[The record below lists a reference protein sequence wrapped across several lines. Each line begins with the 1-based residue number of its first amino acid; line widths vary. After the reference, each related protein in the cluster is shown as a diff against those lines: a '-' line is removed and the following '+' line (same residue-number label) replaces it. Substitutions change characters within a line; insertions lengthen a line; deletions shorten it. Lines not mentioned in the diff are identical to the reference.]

1 MLETQLILESKMH
14 GAGMERFVR
23 NNDRAINAGAASE
36 TDWFR
41 RLTRNWVK
49 PMADGIQAY
58 LDYYEGR
65 RGRPSASLVH
75 LRCLPTEVASY
86 IAIKTIFDGLRDPS
100 MTAQNLAE
108 RIGRRIED
116 EVRFTK
122 LETAAPK
129 YIKAIK
135 ESLKRKA
142 SQKYSHGH
150 DVLVHAEK
158 LLSEDQ
164 SRKDKFG
171 VEMTRFEGWAEN
183 DIFNLGSKLIELFA
197 NNMLLNGVPVIRK
210 RNIHRSLRD
219 EIVIIEATEAMEAW
233 IEEYK
238 VVIGE
243 MSPSYAPC
251 VVRPLDWTGPRM
263 GGWHTEKM
271 RRGMPLVKCNDHKV
285 LSRLTKAQMPSVYAA
300 VNALQGVEWRVN
312 KRILQVA
319 NEARLR
325 GLPLAI
331 PARERF
337 EMPPCPVPSHFSAL
351 RGAELMD
358 ALEPV
363 QQEAFRAW
371 KMEAAKTH
379 NDEAERKAKYRS
391 VSATID
397 QGIQYQDF
405 ERLHFVYT
413 CDFRGRVYAQS
424 SLISPQG
431 GDLQKALCQFAN
443 GMELGDSGEYWFKV
457 HGANVWGWDKK
468 EFDERVS
475 LVSEQS
481 FIDDCLDIAAD
492 PLTFTDWTQ
501 ADSPWQFLAW
511 CFEYADFVSHCE
523 TSPAEKFISR
533 VAVAMDG
540 SCSGIQHYSA
550 MLRDEIGGKEVN
562 LVPSDR
568 PQDIYGAVA
577 KIVARW
583 MEDIVEGKVPCES
596 FERMLTK
603 GEKLLSNSEW
613 SAAQQAPFVLNA
625 FESQMI
631 AAEWLRIGVTRS
643 LCKKPVMTLPYGSSQ
658 MTCREAMSQH
668 LEQLQKDEN
677 EKARGQFRK
686 PAMMHGFNDGKGSMS
701 RQQAELFASGL
712 TWEAIGDVVVAAR
725 AAMTFIKK
733 VTHEVSQR
741 NTALEW
747 ATPTGFIVHQSIFD
761 TTCRRVKTQMM
772 GDTFFTLREE
782 TPVISVN
789 KMKSSAAPNFVHSMD
804 ASHLVLA
811 VEGFSNNAIH
821 SIAVVHDS
829 FGTHAGN
836 TAKLRSIL
844 SNSFV
849 DMYQKHD
856 VVKDFYDQQC
866 DRVMCDL
873 ELDLPATGSLDL
885 EAVRTSKYMFA

>member
-1 MLETQLILESKMH
+1 MLDTQLTLEAKMH

-23 NNDRAINAGAASE
+23 NNERAISGGAASD

-41 RLTRNWVK
+41 RLTRNFVK
-49 PMADGIQAY
+49 PMAEGIQAY

-75 LRCLPTEVASY
+75 LRCMPTEVSSY
-86 IAIKTIFDGLRDPS
+86 IAIKTIFDGLMNPNQ
-100 MTAQNLAE
+100 TAQNLAE
-108 RIGRRIED
+108 QIGRRIED

-122 LETAAPK
+122 LENAAPK

-135 ESLKRKA
+135 ESLKRNA

-164 SRKDKFG
+164 ARKDKYG
-171 VEMTRFEGWAEN
+171 VDLERFTGWSDN
-183 DIFNLGSKLIELFA
+183 DIFNLGGKLIELFA
-197 NNMLLNGVPVIRK
+197 SNMLLNGVPVIRK

-219 EIVIIEATEAMEAW
+219 EVVVIEATEAMEQW

-243 MSPSYAPC
+243 MSPAYAPC

-271 RRGMPLVKCNDHKV
+271 RRGMPLVKSRDHKV
-285 LSRLTKAQMPSVYAA
+285 LSRLTKAQMPAVYAA

-312 KRILQVA
+312 QRILQVA

-325 GLPLAI
+325 GLPLAMA
-331 PARERF
+331 AREKV
-337 EMPPCPVPSHFSAL
+337 ETPPCPVPSHFADL
-351 RGAELMD
+351 RGAELMEV
-358 ALEPV
+358 LEPE
-363 QQEAFRAW
+363 QQEAFKKW
-371 KMEAAKTH
+371 KMEAAKAY
-379 NDEAERKAKYRS
+379 NAEAERKAKYRED
-391 VSATID
+391 SATID
-397 QGIQYQDF
+397 QGIQYQEF
-405 ERLHFVYT
+405 ERMHFVYT

-443 GMELGDSGEYWFKV
+443 GMALGDTGEYWFKV

-468 EFDERVS
+468 EFDERVQ
-475 LVSEQS
+475 LVSEAD
-481 FIDDCLDIAAD
+481 FIDRCLDIAAD
-492 PLTFTDWTQ
+492 PLTFTEWTQ

-596 FERMLTK
+596 FERMLAK
-603 GEKLLSNSEW
+603 GERILTTGDW
-613 SAAQQAPFVLNA
+613 TAAHQAPFVLNA

-658 MTCREAMSQH
+658 MTCRESMGQH
-668 LEQLQKDEN
+668 LDAMQKEEN

-686 PAMMHGFNDGKGSMS
+686 PVAMHNFTDGKGSMS

-712 TWEAIGDVVVAAR
+712 TWEGIGHVVVAAR

-733 VTHEVSQR
+733 VTHEVGSR
-741 NTALEW
+741 NHALEW
-747 ATPTGFIVHQSIFD
+747 VTPTGFIVRQSIFD
-761 TTCRRVKTQMM
+761 STCRRVKTQMM
-772 GDTFFTLREE
+772 GETFFTIREE
-782 TPVISVN
+782 TPVIAVA
-789 KMKSSAAPNFVHSMD
+789 KMKASAPPNFVHSMD

-811 VEGFSNNAIH
+811 TEESSNNAIH
-821 SIAVVHDS
+821 SLAVVHDS

-844 SNSFV
+844 ANTFV
-849 DMYQKHD
+849 DMYLQHD
-856 VVKDFYDQQC
+856 VIKDFYDAQC
-866 DRVMCDL
+866 DAVMVDL
-873 ELDLPATGSLDL
+873 ELDLPATGTLDL
-885 EAVRTSKYMFA
+885 EAVRTSKYLFA